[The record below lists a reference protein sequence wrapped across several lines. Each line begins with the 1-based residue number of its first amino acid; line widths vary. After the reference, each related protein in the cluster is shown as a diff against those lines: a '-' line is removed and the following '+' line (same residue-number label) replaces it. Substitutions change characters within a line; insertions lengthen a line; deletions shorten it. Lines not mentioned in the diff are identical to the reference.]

1 MRRREFI
8 AALLAGAAISSP
20 KAGYAQQPSLPVIG
34 YLSTG
39 QPTSTLKEFLSSLA
53 EGGFLE
59 GRNVVIEYRWA
70 EGRYDR
76 LPDLAA
82 ELVRRRVDV
91 IVAVGGSMSGRA
103 AKAATDTIPIVV
115 LSGADP
121 VETGF
126 AQTLSR
132 PGGNVTGI
140 AQLVVESDTKRL
152 QLLHELM
159 PSAGTIAYLENPNL
173 TNAERNTQVLEAA
186 SRTLGVKLAVLRAS
200 SERDFDPAFATI
212 SQARVPA
219 LLLANDPF
227 FFIERDRLVALAAHH
242 ALPTMYFFREFVA
255 AGGLISYGSHLADGY
270 RQVGVYAA
278 KILKGAR
285 PADLPIAQQTKIE
298 LVINLTW
305 DVLCQGVF
313 SLMRSFLPVP
323 GSVVGSPF

>member
-8 AALLAGAAISSP
+8 AALLAGGAVSSP
-20 KAGYAQQPSLPVIG
+20 KAGHAQQHSLPVIG

-39 QPTSTLKEFLSSLA
+39 QPTSILQEFLSSLA
-53 EGGFLE
+53 ESGFLE

-121 VETGF
+121 VEAGF
-126 AQTLSR
+126 AQTLSY

-140 AQLVVESDTKRL
+140 AQLVVESDVKRL

-227 FFIERDRLVALAAHH
+227 FFIERDRLVALGRATRCRRCIFSASSWLRGASSATAAI
-242 ALPTMYFFREFVA
+242 LPTATVRSASTPPRFLRA
-255 AGGLISYGSHLADGY
+255 PG
-270 RQVGVYAA
+270 
-278 KILKGAR
+278 R
-285 PADLPIAQQTKIE
+285 PI
-298 LVINLTW
+298 
-305 DVLCQGVF
+305 CQ
-313 SLMRSFLPVP
+313 SLSKRRS
-323 GSVVGSPF
+323 SW

>member
-8 AALLAGAAISSP
+8 AALLAGGAISSL
-20 KAGYAQQPSLPVIG
+20 KAGHAQQHSLPVIG

-39 QPTSTLKEFLSSLA
+39 QPTSTLQEFLSSLA
-53 EGGFLE
+53 ESDFIE

-121 VETGF
+121 VEAGF
-126 AQTLSR
+126 AQTLSH

-140 AQLVVESDTKRL
+140 AQLVVESDTKRM

-200 SERDFDPAFATI
+200 SERDFAPAFATI

-227 FFIERDRLVALAAHH
+227 FFIERDRLVALAARH

-298 LVINLTW
+298 LVINLKTAK
-305 DVLCQGVF
+305 VLGLTVPP
-313 SLMRSFLPVP
+313 SLLARADEVIE
-323 GSVVGSPF
+323 

>member
-8 AALLAGAAISSP
+8 AALLAGGAISSP
-20 KAGYAQQPSLPVIG
+20 KAGYAQQHSLPVIG

-39 QPTSTLKEFLSSLA
+39 QPTSTLQEFLSSLA
-53 EGGFLE
+53 ESGFVE

-126 AQTLSR
+126 AESLSH
-132 PGGNVTGI
+132 PGSNVTGI

-173 TNAERNTQVLEAA
+173 TNAERYTQVLEAA

-212 SQARVPA
+212 SQARVRA

-227 FFIERDRLVALAAHH
+227 FFIERDRLVALAARH

-298 LVINLTW
+298 LVINLRTAKALGL
-305 DVLCQGVF
+305 V
-313 SLMRSFLPVP
+313 VP
-323 GSVVGSPF
+323 PTLLARADEVIE